1 MWSMVTVHGTCTCAS
16 DDNLYT
22 TLPSQG
28 PFLIHK
34 SSKGLWLPYNSVVW
48 PILVCF
54 LHDHNPGTH
63 QVADLQFLFSFSRFP
78 WLSLVR
84 HSRLPGVLSYPW
96 VYVPF
101 FPTVEVVH
109 KRRSV
114 SVMTY
119 TSKEV
124 WRRKDP
130 KGITKEMDIRFWK
143 WVFLKMVP
151 IVYLS
156 GGELPKDNGT
166 PFFLRCRR
174 GWSRRLDQG
183 RIEVGVQDRSGS
195 DSVDLRSE
203 ERLDLGSRDPKG
215 NGSWRKE

>member
-1 MWSMVTVHGTCTCAS
+1 
-16 DDNLYT
+16 
-22 TLPSQG
+22 
-28 PFLIHK
+28 
-34 SSKGLWLPYNSVVW
+34 
-48 PILVCF
+48 
-54 LHDHNPGTH
+54 
-63 QVADLQFLFSFSRFP
+63 
-78 WLSLVR
+78 
-84 HSRLPGVLSYPW
+84 
-96 VYVPF
+96 
-101 FPTVEVVH
+101 
-109 KRRSV
+109 
-114 SVMTY
+114 
-119 TSKEV
+119 
-124 WRRKDP
+124 
-130 KGITKEMDIRFWK
+130 
-143 WVFLKMVP
+143 MVP